1 MARRLLY
8 VDANTLIAYTWRGG
22 ALAGEGVF
30 PADEGGLAAFAR
42 YLEAHR
48 RDVFHLLADLADEG
62 FHPEAVPH
70 VHGRDRNAMLSRK
83 LAQFFYGASFA
94 AALSQGREKG
104 GRHDERILFT
114 ALTRSQAL
122 DPWLALLHRCEAA
135 LAGVWSV
142 PMVSRPLLQQLGV
155 IGERVLLVHVTHAGI
170 RQTYFEH
177 GQLRFSRLTPLAAPG
192 THLGAACAAEC
203 ARIYQYLVSQ
213 RIVSRGTRLPVLVL
227 VHPSRLAQFRD
238 DCQSGEELQYT
249 LVDLHFACRQTGLT
263 TVPPDIQSETLFLHL
278 MMRHPH
284 KTQLAPAAERRHFRL
299 WQTRFVLSSAGVVA
313 LAACLLVAA
322 RHQVE
327 IRDLKERSR
336 AINASVAVDNAR
348 RQALLAGLP
357 PLPVAH
363 ADLRRVDLGMRALAR
378 DDATLTP
385 ALQLLS
391 RALDDNADVVLERID
406 WRLDDARPAP
416 PDGKTPVVMTID
428 CTLPA
433 GLDRR
438 GVMEAVNRFVTALGA
453 DPHWRVS
460 VARQPFAL
468 RPDSTWRSHDGAEDA
483 PPSFSLLLSGAAP

>member
-8 VDANTLIAYTWRGG
+8 VDANTLVAYTWRGG

-42 YLEAHR
+42 YLEEHR

-70 VHGRDRNAMLSRK
+70 VHGRDRSAMLARK

-94 AALSQGREKG
+94 AALPQGREKT

-122 DPWLALLHRCEAA
+122 DPWLALLQRCEAA
-135 LAGVWSV
+135 VAGVWSM
-142 PMVSRPLLQQLGV
+142 PMVARPLLQQMGV
-155 IGERVLLVHVTHAGI
+155 AAERVLLVHVTHAGI
-170 RQTYFEH
+170 RQTFFEH
-177 GQLRFSRLTPLAAPG
+177 GQLRFSRLTPMTAP
-192 THLGAACAAEC
+192 TAQVGAACAAEC

-238 DCQSGEELQYT
+238 DCRSGEELQYS
-249 LVDLHFACRQTGLT
+249 LVDLHFACRQTGLAT
-263 TVPPDIQSETLFLHL
+263 MPPDIQSETLFLHL

-284 KTQLAPAAERRHFRL
+284 KVQLAPAPVRRDFRR

-313 LAACLLVAA
+313 LVACLLVAA

-327 IRDLKERSR
+327 IRDLQARTR
-336 AINASVAVDNAR
+336 AINASVTADTAR

-363 ADLRRVDLGMRALAR
+363 ADLAKVDLGMRALAR
-378 DDATLTP
+378 DDATLAP
-385 ALQLLS
+385 ALRVLS

-406 WRLDDARPAP
+406 WRLEDAHAATA
-416 PDGKTPVVMTID
+416 DGAAPVVMAID
-428 CTLPA
+428 CSLPA

-438 GVMEAVNRFVTALGA
+438 SVMETVDRFATTLGA
-453 DPHWRVS
+453 DPRWRVS
-460 VARQPFAL
+460 VTRQPFAL
-468 RPDSTWRSHDGAEDA
+468 QPDSTWRSRDGADAA